1 MKVLVPVKR
10 VVDYNVKVRVKSDGT
25 GVELANVKMSMNP
38 FDEIAVEEALR
49 LKEAGKATEVV
60 VVSIGPAQASETIR
74 TGLAMGA
81 DRGILVKAE
90 GNVEPLAVAKLL
102 KAVAEAE
109 KPGLIILGKQAI
121 DDDSN
126 QTGQMLAALLG
137 WSQATFASK
146 LEVEGSDF
154 KVTREVDG
162 GLQTVKL
169 KGPAIVTTDLRLNEP
184 RYASLPNIMKAK
196 KKPIDDKSAA
206 DYGVDLTPHL
216 EVLKTAEPPGRKGGV
231 KVKDVSRAGIQT
243 QDRSRGSLM
252 TTLLIAEHDN
262 ASIKDATNKA
272 LTAAAALGA
281 DVHVLVAGENAK
293 AAADAASKLAGVKK
307 VLLADN
313 AAYAHDLAE
322 PLAAL
327 IVALAPSYD
336 AFVAPATSRFKNVMP
351 RVAALLDV
359 MQVSE
364 IIKVV
369 SPDTFER
376 PIYAGNAIQTVK
388 SKDAKKVITVRTSTF
403 AAAGDGGSAPVENA
417 ASAADPGL
425 SSFVGEEVAK
435 SDRPE
440 LTSAKIIVSGGRAM
454 QSRENFAKYIEP
466 LADKLGAGVGASRAA
481 VDAGYAPNDWQVG
494 QTGKVVAPELYVA
507 IGISGA
513 IQHLAGMKDSK
524 VIVAIN
530 KDEDAPIFQVADYG
544 LVADLYQAVPEL
556 TEALGKLGK

>member
-1 MKVLVPVKR
+1 
-10 VVDYNVKVRVKSDGT
+10 
-25 GVELANVKMSMNP
+25 
-38 FDEIAVEEALR
+38 
-49 LKEAGKATEVV
+49 
-60 VVSIGPAQASETIR
+60 
-74 TGLAMGA
+74 
-81 DRGILVKAE
+81 
-90 GNVEPLAVAKLL
+90 
-102 KAVAEAE
+102 
-109 KPGLIILGKQAI
+109 
-121 DDDSN
+121 
-126 QTGQMLAALLG
+126 
-137 WSQATFASK
+137 
-146 LEVEGSDF
+146 
-154 KVTREVDG
+154 
-162 GLQTVKL
+162 
-169 KGPAIVTTDLRLNEP
+169 
-184 RYASLPNIMKAK
+184 
-196 KKPIDDKSAA
+196 
-206 DYGVDLTPHL
+206 
-216 EVLKTAEPPGRKGGV
+216 
-231 KVKDVSRAGIQT
+231 
-243 QDRSRGSLM
+243 M
-252 TTLLIAEHDN
+252 TTLLIAEHDHETL
-262 ASIKDATNKA
+262 KDVTNKA
-272 LTAAAALGA
+272 LTAAKELGG
-281 DVHVLVAGENAK
+281 DVHVLVAGGGEGTK
-293 AAADAASKLAGVKK
+293 AAAEAAAKLSGVKK
-307 VLLADN
+307 VLVAEG
-313 AAYAHDLAE
+313 AAYEHDLAE

-403 AAAGDGGSAPVENA
+403 QATAAGDAAAPVESA

-507 IGISGA
+507 VGISGA

-556 TEALGKLGK
+556 TDALGKLGK